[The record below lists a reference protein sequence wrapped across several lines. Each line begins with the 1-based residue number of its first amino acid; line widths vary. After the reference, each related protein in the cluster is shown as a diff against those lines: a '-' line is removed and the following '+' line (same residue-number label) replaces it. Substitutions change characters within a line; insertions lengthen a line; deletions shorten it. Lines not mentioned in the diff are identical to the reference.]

1 MEEIEFFTIHKHPL
15 KNNYMCSTDCP
26 YISLSPFFGSLRQ
39 CENKKKYINNIA
51 NKEFSLLDEKLKS
64 EIISYINNK
73 YII

>member
-39 CENKKKYINNIA
+39 CENKKNI
-51 NKEFSLLDEKLKS
+51 
-64 EIISYINNK
+64 
-73 YII
+73 